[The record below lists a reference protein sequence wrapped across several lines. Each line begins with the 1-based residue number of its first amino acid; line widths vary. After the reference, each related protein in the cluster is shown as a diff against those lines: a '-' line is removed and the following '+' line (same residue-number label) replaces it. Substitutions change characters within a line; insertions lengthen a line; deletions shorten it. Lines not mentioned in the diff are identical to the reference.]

1 MPAHHMETAKE
12 GGMNYNDFKMI
23 KPIPRDQFD
32 YQFNLLGSV
41 ISEVVQINL
50 FGDEDDSWVTTVD
63 LDIDPET
70 QRLVFKA
77 ALSGGNVRWQVDVEK
92 SVLSQTCCTS
102 ADTEAIALAL
112 EALASRLMKVI
123 S

>member
-1 MPAHHMETAKE
+1 
-12 GGMNYNDFKMI
+12 MNYNDFKMI

-70 QRLVFKA
+70 KRLVFKA
-77 ALSGGNVRWQVDVEK
+77 ALSGGDVRWQVDVEK
-92 SVLSQTCCTS
+92 SVLSQTGCTS
-102 ADTEAIALAL
+102 ADSEDIALAL
-112 EALASRLMKVI
+112 EDLASRLRKEI
-123 S
+123 